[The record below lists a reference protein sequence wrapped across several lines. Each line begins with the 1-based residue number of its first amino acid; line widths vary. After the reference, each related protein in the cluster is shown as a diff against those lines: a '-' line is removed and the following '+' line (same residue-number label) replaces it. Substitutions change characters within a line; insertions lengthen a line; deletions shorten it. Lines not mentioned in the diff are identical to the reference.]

1 MKRTSRLINFELT
14 VAKKMYR
21 HALLLFL
28 LSLASVSAA
37 GLDYP
42 VKPARII
49 VAFSPG
55 ASTDILARMVAQ
67 RFSEMFGQTVI
78 VENRA
83 SGAGGTIGTVFVAK
97 APADGYMLL
106 MANNSTHTVA
116 PHLYKSAGYDAIRDF
131 SPISLVGWI
140 SLVLVTHPSLPVKD
154 VKSLI
159 GFAREHPGQLMF
171 SSSGTGTSIHL
182 AGELFRSMA
191 KIDIIHVPYKGAGA
205 GVIDL
210 VGGQV
215 QLSFVSIPTGLPFIT
230 NNRLRALGVTTLKRT
245 ALYPGIPTIA
255 EAALPGYDMSNWVGL
270 MAPAQTPP
278 EILIRLNAEIT
289 RWLLLPE
296 TQQKMLAL
304 GVDAGGGSPGSFAD
318 TISNGH
324 ALMGKTIRSSG
335 IKID

>member
-1 MKRTSRLINFELT
+1 
-14 VAKKMYR
+14 MYR
-21 HALLLFL
+21 HALLFFVL
-28 LSLASVSAA
+28 LLASVSAA
-37 GLDYP
+37 GQDYP
-42 VKPARII
+42 VKPVRII

-67 RFSEMFGQTVI
+67 RFSEVFGQTAI

-83 SGAGGTIGTVFVAK
+83 SGAGGTVGTAFVAK

-116 PHLYKSAGYDAIRDF
+116 PHLYKNAGYDAIRDF

-205 GVIDL
+205 GIIDL

-215 QLSFVSIPTGLPFIT
+215 QLSFVSIPTGLPFIK

-255 EAALPGYDMSNWVGL
+255 EVALPGYDMSNWVGL

-278 EILIRLNAEIT
+278 EILARLNAEIT
-289 RWLLLPE
+289 SWMVLPE

-304 GVDAGGGSPGSFAD
+304 GVDAGGGTSGSFVD
-318 TISNGH
+318 TIANGY

-335 IKID
+335 VKID

>member
-1 MKRTSRLINFELT
+1 
-14 VAKKMYR
+14 MYR
-21 HALLLFL
+21 HALLFFAL
-28 LSLASVSAA
+28 LLASVSAA
-37 GLDYP
+37 GQDYP
-42 VKPARII
+42 VKPVRII

-67 RFSEMFGQTVI
+67 RFSEVFGQTAI

-83 SGAGGTIGTVFVAK
+83 SGAGGTVGTAFVAK

-116 PHLYKSAGYDAIRDF
+116 PHLYKNAGYDAIRDF

-205 GVIDL
+205 GIIDL

-215 QLSFVSIPTGLPFIT
+215 QLSFVSIPTGLPFIK

-255 EAALPGYDMSNWVGL
+255 EVALPGYDMSNWVGL

-278 EILIRLNAEIT
+278 EILARLNAEIT
-289 RWLLLPE
+289 RWMVLPE

-304 GVDAGGGSPGSFAD
+304 GVDAGGGTSGSFVD
-318 TISNGH
+318 TIANGY

-335 IKID
+335 VKID

>member
-1 MKRTSRLINFELT
+1 MARGTLLGM
-14 VAKKMYR
+14 A
-21 HALLLFL
+21 ALF
-28 LSLASVSAA
+28 AA
-37 GLDYP
+37 MLPAAAQDYP
-42 VKPARII
+42 AKPVRII

-55 ASTDILARMVAQ
+55 ASTDILARAVAQ
-67 RFSEMFGQTVI
+67 RFTEVFGHTAI

-83 SGAGGTIGTVFVAK
+83 AGAGGTVGTAFVAK
-97 APADGYMLL
+97 APADGYTLL

-116 PHLYKSAGYDAIRDF
+116 PHLYKNAGYDALRDF
-131 SPISLVGWI
+131 APVSLVGWI

-154 VKSLI
+154 VKGLI
-159 GFAREHPGQLMF
+159 AFARSHPGQLFF

-191 KIDIIHVPYKGAGA
+191 KIDIVHVPYKGAGA

-215 QLSFVSIPTGLPFIT
+215 QLSFVSIPTGLPFIR

-245 ALYPGIPTIA
+245 ALYPDVPTIA

-270 MAPAQTPP
+270 VAPAQTPP
-278 EILIRLNAEIT
+278 DIVTRLNAEIA
-289 RWLLLPE
+289 RWMLLPD

-304 GVDAGGGSPGSFAD
+304 GVDAGGGSAASFAE
-318 TISNGH
+318 TIARGH
-324 ALMGKTIRSSG
+324 ALMGKTIQASG
-335 IKID
+335 IRID

>member
-1 MKRTSRLINFELT
+1 MAMARGRALAFAALFAT
-14 VAKKMYR
+14 VLPAT
-21 HALLLFL
+21 AQ
-28 LSLASVSAA
+28 
-37 GLDYP
+37 DYP
-42 VKPARII
+42 AKPIRII

-55 ASTDILARMVAQ
+55 ASTDILARTVAQ
-67 RFSEMFGQTVI
+67 RFTEVFGQTAI

-83 SGAGGTIGTVFVAK
+83 AGAGGTVGTAFVAK
-97 APADGYMLL
+97 APADGYTLL

-116 PHLYKSAGYDAIRDF
+116 PHLYKNAGYDAIRDF
-131 SPISLVGWI
+131 APVSLVGWI

-159 GFAREHPGQLMF
+159 AFARSHPGQLFF

-191 KIDIIHVPYKGAGA
+191 KIDIVHVPYKGAGA

-215 QLSFVSIPTGLPFIT
+215 QLSFVSIPTGLPFIK

-245 ALYPGIPTIA
+245 ALYPDIPTIA

-278 EILIRLNAEIT
+278 EIVARLNAEIA
-289 RWLLLPE
+289 RWMVLPD

-304 GVDAGGGSPGSFAD
+304 GVDAGGGSASSFTE
-318 TISNGH
+318 TIARGY
-324 ALMGKTIRSSG
+324 ALMGRTIQVSG
-335 IKID
+335 IKVD

>member
-1 MKRTSRLINFELT
+1 MARGTAWGF
-14 VAKKMYR
+14 A
-21 HALLLFL
+21 ALLTALMP
-28 LSLASVSAA
+28 AA
-37 GLDYP
+37 AQDYP
-42 VKPARII
+42 AKPVRII

-55 ASTDILARMVAQ
+55 ASTDILARAVAQ
-67 RFSEMFGQTVI
+67 RFTEVFGQTAI

-83 SGAGGTIGTVFVAK
+83 AGAGGTVGTAVAAK
-97 APADGYMLL
+97 APADGYTLL

-116 PHLYKSAGYDAIRDF
+116 PHLYRNAGYDPIRDF
-131 SPISLVGWI
+131 APVSLVGWI

-154 VKSLI
+154 VKGLI
-159 GFAREHPGQLMF
+159 AFARSHPGELFF

-191 KIDIIHVPYKGAGA
+191 KINIVHVPYKGAGA

-215 QLSFVSIPTGLPFIT
+215 QLSFVSIPTGLPFIR
-230 NNRLRALGVTTLKRT
+230 NNRLRALGVTTTKRT
-245 ALYPGIPTIA
+245 QLYPDVPTIA

-278 EILIRLNAEIT
+278 DIVTRLNAEIA
-289 RWLLLPE
+289 RWMVLPD

-304 GVDAGGGSPGSFAD
+304 GVDAGGGSAAGFGE
-318 TISNGH
+318 TIARGY
-324 ALMGKTIRSSG
+324 ALMGKTIQASG
-335 IKID
+335 IRID